1 MGFEKG
7 NKYGGRK
14 RGAKN
19 RLTNDVR
26 QIFHDVYENMGA
38 DKVNPETG
46 KPLTGNEAM
55 LEWARDNPTEFYR
68 LYGKM
73 IPTTAEITGD
83 VHEDFLEMLV
93 LKEHSRKAKMIEA
106 KAKAVDVTDTGN
118 NGHNEAR

>member
-1 MGFEKG
+1 MGFQKG
-7 NKYGGRK
+7 NNYGGRK

-38 DKVNPETG
+38 DKINPDTDKPYTG
-46 KPLTGNEAM
+46 AEAM
-55 LEWARDNPTEFYR
+55 LLWARDNQTEFYR

-73 IPTTAEITGD
+73 IPATAEITGD

-93 LKEHSRKAKMIEA
+93 LEEHQYKAKLIEA

-118 NGHNEAR
+118 NGHN